1 MTPNEELDNTPRQVA
16 ANVAPNLNSRL
27 AGIQAASV
35 ICLLA
40 GIWFF
45 VSPWVYGAAAHGNAW
60 NSWIVGAAIFLIG
73 CLRVSRPAYSTG
85 FSWVNLVLGI
95 WAFFSPWIYAYTANS
110 GRFINSLC
118 VGVIVFVCALS
129 SGVVATRIRRVPGPR
144 P

>member
-1 MTPNEELDNTPRQVA
+1 MTPHEQDDVTRRELA
-16 ANVAPNLNSRL
+16 SVAPHLDARMG
-27 AGIQAASV
+27 GIRTASA

-45 VSPWVYGAAAHGNAW
+45 VSPWVYGSAGAANAW

-73 CLRVSRPAYSTG
+73 CLRVWRPAYSTG

-95 WAFFSPWIYAYTANS
+95 WAFCSPWIYGYTANT

-129 SGVVATRIRRVPGPR
+129 SGVVATRLHRTPGSHA
-144 P
+144 